1 MNLTTPRLR
10 RSFFARDPVVLGR
23 DLLGRVL
30 FYRRPDGLLAGR
42 IVETEA
48 YTGAADPAS
57 HAFRGRT
64 ARNMVMFGP
73 AGHAYVYFSYGM
85 HYCLNVT
92 AERAGTAGAV
102 LIRAL
107 EPLAGIDLIRAHGDH
122 GPAARLL
129 SGPGKIGRAFGLTLR
144 DNGRDF
150 TRGALGISAGTP
162 APDGQIA
169 VTRRIGISRAVE
181 LPYRFTV
188 AGSAAISQFVPPTPT
203 FPRKGGG
210 RFV

>member
-1 MNLTTPRLR
+1 MTSPRLLR
-10 RSFFARDPVVLGR
+10 EFFARDPVTLAR
-23 DLLGRVL
+23 DLLGRIL
-30 FYRRPDGLLAGR
+30 FYRTAGGLLAGR

-48 YTGAADPAS
+48 YTGAVDPAS
-57 HAFRGRT
+57 HAFRGPT
-64 ARNMVMFGP
+64 ARNTVMFGP

-107 EPLAGIDLIRAHGDH
+107 EPLAGIDLMRAHGDH

-129 SGPGKIGRAFGLTLR
+129 SGPGKIGRAFGLTLQ

-150 TRGALGISAGTP
+150 TRGALGIAAGTP
-162 APDGQIA
+162 PGHRQIA
-169 VTRRIGISRAVE
+169 ISRRIGIARAVE
-181 LPYRFTV
+181 LPYRFAV
-188 AGSAAISQFVPPTPT
+188 IGSRSVSA
-203 FPRKGGG
+203 KGA
-210 RFV
+210 